1 MSRNITSLIGGIII
15 IVSIFL
21 PILSIFTTYKGYNIV
36 FHYWAVGI
44 MYVDAKNEDNGTER
58 GTELSPNIIGIGIV
72 ILLVV
77 FGILIIIRGL
87 EGKGPN
93 STIAFGIISTFSII
107 SFTALMYFALWN
119 ALYNIGLGNIVSSL
133 MPSYGFYVG
142 LSGGIIIIIGGAIL
156 KESTKESTKKSTQ
169 KPREEKLE
177 ISKQSKSQK
186 IETKICQKCGE
197 TNRFDDNFCVECGAA
212 MK

>member
-15 IVSIFL
+15 IVSVFL
-21 PILSIFTTYKGYNIV
+21 PILSIFTTYKGYNII

-44 MYVDAKNEDNGTER
+44 MYVDAKSGDNGTER

-87 EGKGPN
+87 EGKGSN
-93 STIAFGIISTFSII
+93 STIAFGIISMVSIV

-156 KESTKESTKKSTQ
+156 KKSTQ

>member
-15 IVSIFL
+15 IVSVFL
-21 PILSIFTTYKGYNIV
+21 PILSIFTTYKGYNII

-44 MYVDAKNEDNGTER
+44 MYVDAKNGDNGTER

-156 KESTKESTKKSTQ
+156 KKSMNKSTK

-177 ISKQSKSQK
+177 ISRQAKPQR